1 MNMNDIREEYGAEF
15 IEYLTNEF
23 AKSFDNRSE
32 LFSKD
37 DFLKELQAVREHNYE
52 PLYLEMIFALNNL
65 FLSKL
70 QDGLGVYQSAIE
82 ISEVQLDIYRTHVAI
97 QEGMVN
103 YLERRPTEKAKK
115 AKEAQDSKLDPV
127 REYAW
132 KLANE
137 KPYPSRRQAV
147 LSIKDA
153 VLTYV
158 KSIEGVRLS
167 PTQAQTT
174 IDGWLAKR
182 GFKPTASAGKR
193 STVARKDSPSSA

>member
-1 MNMNDIREEYGAEF
+1 MNMNDIREGYGAEF
-15 IEYLTNEF
+15 IDYLTNEF
-23 AKSFDNRSE
+23 AKPLDDRSD
-32 LFSKD
+32 LFTKN
-37 DFLKELQAVREHNYE
+37 DFLDELRKVRENNYE
-52 PLYLEMIFALNNL
+52 PLYLEMIFALHNV
-65 FLSKL
+65 FISGFRK
-70 QDGLGVYQSAIE
+70 GLGLYQSAIE
-82 ISEVQLDIYRTHVAI
+82 ITEVELEIYEKHVDI
-97 QEGMVN
+97 QDGMIK
-103 YLERRPTEKAKK
+103 YLERQPTENAKK

-147 LSIKDA
+147 LSIKEA
-153 VLTYV
+153 VLAYA

-182 GFKPTASAGKR
+182 GFAPTPPAGKR
-193 STVARKDSPSSA
+193 GTAARKDSPSSA